1 MVEGKKKAAKNENE
15 YIYHEEVPDLSN
27 LQEVKGASLVKGI
40 EFNINDPEVLILNY
54 LRKQYRIVLIYVGV
68 RT

>member
-1 MVEGKKKAAKNENE
+1 MADALAFTTDVVEGKKKAAKNENE

-40 EFNINDPEVLILNY
+40 EFNINDPEVLTYSYI
-54 LRKQYRIVLIYVGV
+54 RKQIE
-68 RT
+68 